1 MRVLGLIL
9 VLLIGAAAGAG
20 GTWWTLGRK
29 PTVTLVGA
37 TKPVTCPDPDPIY
50 PNGMVTTPEK
60 AAAIAELVDYSN
72 NRDPDARWRCGT
84 GGASGRFAAGLRGGT
99 GAAATPSGSPSA
111 TGEPNWSRSHNS

>member
-60 AAAIAELVDYSN
+60 AAAIAELVDYSD
-72 NRDPDARWRCGT
+72 NRDPRRPLEVRDRGSQWEVR
-84 GGASGRFAAGLRGGT
+84 SGPPRGHRGGGYT
-99 GAAATPSGSPSA
+99 IRVAKCDGRAELVEISQ
-111 TGEPNWSRSHNS
+111 